1 MISGDKKDKII
12 KDDRM
17 ISDDKKDKMISD
29 DRNGIRKRELVW
41 NIY

>member
-17 ISDDKKDKMISD
+17 ISDDKKDKMIKK
-29 DRNGIRKRELVW
+29 IK
-41 NIY
+41 